1 VQSKTHRLA
10 AEAFRK
16 FKEEGIAVTTEEVI
30 LLNSLAYDTEKVS
43 DPELLLYTYKTV
55 GNLKIYPMTLGAR
68 IWLLSVGLKWF
79 EDDEQ
84 LTDLAILYTYA
95 NSQTLE
101 ALQFG
106 SAKEAKKAILKWA
119 KTVKATEDD
128 ILKAFDVEGADEVQ
142 LEAEYLLRDVVEQLK
157 TSPTSLN
164 LSKHTKF
171 LQKSDGKDISD
182 SEKNFAV
189 PAIALLM
196 HYYPGKKMEE
206 WLWETSEALC
216 LELIEQAKKMEGG
229 EDTET
234 VDPNDPAIIAFN
246 KFQKAVTH
254 IRSRKDA

>member
-1 VQSKTHRLA
+1 MQSKTHRLA

-30 LLNSLAYDTEKVS
+30 LLNSLAHDTEKVS

-79 EDDEQ
+79 ENDEK

-95 NSQTLE
+95 HSQQLE

-106 SAKEAKKAILKWA
+106 SAKEAKRAINKWA
-119 KTVKATEDD
+119 RTVRATEAD
-128 ILKAFDVEGADEVQ
+128 ILKAFDVEEADEVQ

-157 TSPTSLN
+157 TNPASLN

-171 LQKSDGKDISD
+171 LQKSDGKSTEDIES
-182 SEKNFAV
+182 NFGV

-206 WLWETSEALC
+206 WLWDTSEELC
-216 LELIEQAKKMEGG
+216 LELIEQAKKIEGG
-229 EDTET
+229 TEKET
-234 VDPNDPAIIAFN
+234 IDPNDPAIIAFN

-254 IRSRKDA
+254 IRSRKDG